1 MIIIVVKI
9 DHVEEKE
16 NLQKVSMPRKGR
28 QKGKGKGK
36 QLCKP
41 ATQACEVNKLIA
53 DTIEID
59 SANVDDMFK
68 SQQDQGTGK
77 EAVVTERGDSV
88 VEPKLG
94 SISSEY
100 KGNACNT
107 ELVESGGSAC
117 TTEPVGII
125 GTTVSTGICCT
136 YTTVF
141 FLPLVN
147 IVESF

>member
-59 SANVDDMFK
+59 SANVGDICK

-77 EAVVTERGDSV
+77 ETLVTERGDSV

-107 ELVESGGSAC
+107 ELVESGGSAYN
-117 TTEPVGII
+117 TEPVGVI
-125 GTTVSTGICCT
+125 GTTVSTGICCLIPL
-136 YTTVF
+136 YF
-141 FLPLVN
+141 F
-147 IVESF
+147 FHW